1 MVGQEGFAGSQLIA
15 LAGSFARMAKHMAK
29 QYIDTQALS
38 RGPQNL
44 AGQALVADLS
54 RLVSDLP
61 AQGDLSVAWSVA
73 GRADSAGRRF
83 VHVQAKGGVMLE
95 CQRCMKPFE
104 WPIDISNEVEVVA
117 TEAELELDD
126 DDVEGP
132 DRIFCEGRLDA
143 LGLVEDEL
151 ILSVPY
157 VPRHDVCPGSQAAD
171 AEPAPEDEPAPKRE
185 SPFAVLGSLKK
196 P

>member
-1 MVGQEGFAGSQLIA
+1 
-15 LAGSFARMAKHMAK
+15 MAKH
-29 QYIDTQALS
+29 YIDTQSLG
-38 RGPQNL
+38 RGPQRL
-44 AGQALVADLS
+44 AGQARVADLS

-61 AQGDLSVAWSVA
+61 AQGDLVVDWSVA
-73 GRADSAGRRF
+73 GRADSAGRNF
-83 VHVQAKGGVMLE
+83 VLVQAQGSVVLQ

-104 WPIDISNEVEVVA
+104 WPLDISNEVEVVA

-157 VPRHDVCPGSQAAD
+157 VPRHEVCPGNQPD
-171 AEPAPEDEPAPKRE
+171 AAPEDEPPAKRE

>member
-1 MVGQEGFAGSQLIA
+1 MVLGARCPFLGVRNTGAFVDA
-15 LAGSFARMAKHMAK
+15 LMAK
-29 QYIDTQALS
+29 QYIDTQSLG
-38 RGPQNL
+38 RGPQHL
-44 AGQALVADLS
+44 AGQAAVADLS

-61 AQGDLSVAWSVA
+61 EQGDLNVDWSMT
-73 GRADSAGRRF
+73 GRADSSGRRF
-83 VHVQAKGGVMLE
+83 VHVQAQGAVVLQ
-95 CQRCMKPFE
+95 CQRCMKPFV

-157 VPRHDVCPGSQAAD
+157 VPRHDVCPGSQPVALD